1 MKPLNTILK
10 PLLITGLI
18 AGTLDGLAAVIMY
31 YSKTGNDPM
40 NVFRYIASGVFG
52 SDAFSGGTPM
62 AVWGIV
68 FHYLIA
74 FGWTTLFFLV
84 ATRLSILTRNW
95 IVSGII
101 YGIVVWMGMNLVVLP
116 LSRVPAPAGPGGW
129 VSIVRAAT
137 VLIICIGMPVAYTA
151 KGYLGKRHSP
161 DV

>member
-31 YSKTGNDPM
+31 YSKTGNNPM

-52 SDAFSGGTPM
+52 SDAFSGGTLM

-84 ATRLSILTRNW
+84 ATRLTILTRNW

-101 YGIVVWMGMNLVVLP
+101 YGIVVWMGMSLVVVP
-116 LSRVPAPAGPGGW
+116 LSNVPVSAGPKEW
-129 VSIVRAAT
+129 VGVIRAIA
-137 VLIICIGMPVAYTA
+137 VLIVCIGFPAAYAA
-151 KGYLGKRHSP
+151 KKYVSKSTS
-161 DV
+161 